1 MGSGI
6 HFESAENAPHKVST
20 HTYIYIKV
28 QLTNSED
35 PVYGIC
41 GILTDIT
48 ERIKAESE
56 CETFASKASRDL
68 QSSLRKV
75 SLFENLLK

>member
-48 ERIKAESE
+48 ERIKAES
-56 CETFASKASRDL
+56 
-68 QSSLRKV
+68 
-75 SLFENLLK
+75 

>member
-1 MGSGI
+1 MQRGADLNLFIKQIAYNFIKNDRNIMGSGI

-35 PVYGIC
+35 PVYGIF

-48 ERIKAESE
+48 ERIKAES
-56 CETFASKASRDL
+56 
-68 QSSLRKV
+68 
-75 SLFENLLK
+75 